1 MAAEIKSHCRKDV
14 CTIKYEM
21 PAIIIVKSDS
31 KEVCLRVTTSCEGVI
46 EISDVDRYDCDSLN
60 FEKMSLPEI
69 LEYSYIAKV
78 ASVSYKGRRLR
89 STA

>member
-46 EISDVDRYDCDSLN
+46 EIPDVDR
-60 FEKMSLPEI
+60 
-69 LEYSYIAKV
+69 
-78 ASVSYKGRRLR
+78 
-89 STA
+89 

>member
-31 KEVCLRVTTSCEGVI
+31 KEVCLRVTAGKLNFYRRKSQM
-46 EISDVDRYDCDSLN
+46 ISDASLRN
-60 FEKMSLPEI
+60 TYYRENKGLRI
-69 LEYSYIAKV
+69 LYPFYMVFGKSFSEV
-78 ASVSYKGRRLR
+78 G
-89 STA
+89 

>member
-21 PAIIIVKSDS
+21 PAII
-31 KEVCLRVTTSCEGVI
+31 RVTTSCEGVI
-46 EISDVDRYDCDSLN
+46 EIPDVDRYNCDSLN

-78 ASVSYKGRRLR
+78 ASVSYKGR
-89 STA
+89 